1 MNLENYESSKK
12 SREIVKVILEYGV
25 SQEDIVNIINKLSLE
40 LENVNLMKKIN
51 NAINNEL
58 NTDTIL
64 KLEI

>member
-25 SQEDIVNIINKLSLE
+25 SQEDIVNIIKKLSLE
-40 LENVNLMKKIN
+40 LESVDLMKKIN
-51 NAINNEL
+51 NAINNESS
-58 NTDTIL
+58 TDTIP

>member
-25 SQEDIVNIINKLSLE
+25 SQEDIVNIIKKLSLE
-40 LENVNLMKKIN
+40 LESVDLMKKIN
-51 NAINNEL
+51 NAINNESST
-58 NTDTIL
+58 NTIP